1 MELKHLIVG
10 LAIAFL
16 SYIVVQQR
24 SNKTGVQEPPALR
37 AKIPIIGHVIGIAIH
52 GMRYFGIACEGCD
65 EPIVTIDFLV
75 SKVYLVNKSSAVA
88 QVQRNSKVIT
98 FDPFIDSAAERMVN
112 VSPAGLKLLTGKEN
126 GGGDL
131 NRKIVKAMHPA
142 LLGPG
147 LDIANK
153 NMVNN
158 LVKSVDELASTKGK
172 TFDLYA
178 WVKHS
183 IAIASTDAVW
193 GPKNPVRDPANEA
206 AFWDFDSHLR
216 LLVFKIFPS
225 IIARKAYLGREKV
238 VAAFVKYYNEGGQH
252 LASELAHARWKVQ
265 HDDGA
270 STEDIARMEAATV
283 LGVVSNTTPSSFWML
298 YDIYSRPTLLTQ
310 LRDEVRQHAL
320 KQNDSGEMIIDLAAM
335 RDHCP
340 LLLATFQEIL
350 RTRSNGAPTRFVTED
365 IVLASKCLLKKGRL
379 LLMPGMSLNYEPS
392 IWGHD
397 SSDFN
402 PSRFAKETLKQRPTS
417 FMSFG
422 ASPSL
427 CPGRHFASGEILGM
441 AAMMILRYDIIPE
454 GGKWVVPKFWKGA
467 VAASM
472 PFPAKPFE
480 VKVEAREEF
489 VGKMWAYESTD
500 GKGKFPLITG

>member
-1 MELKHLIVG
+1 
-10 LAIAFL
+10 
-16 SYIVVQQR
+16 
-24 SNKTGVQEPPALR
+24 
-37 AKIPIIGHVIGIAIH
+37 
-52 GMRYFGIACEGCD
+52 
-65 EPIVTIDFLV
+65 
-75 SKVYLVNKSSAVA
+75 
-88 QVQRNSKVIT
+88 
-98 FDPFIDSAAERMVN
+98 
-112 VSPAGLKLLTGKEN
+112 
-126 GGGDL
+126 
-131 NRKIVKAMHPA
+131 MHPA

-193 GPKNPVRDPANEA
+193 GPKNPIRDPANEA

-350 RTRSNGAPTRFVTED
+350 RTRYSPR
-365 IVLASKCLLKKGRL
+365 LKISTQER
-379 LLMPGMSLNYEPS
+379 
-392 IWGHD
+392 
-397 SSDFN
+397 SST
-402 PSRFAKETLKQRPTS
+402 PHA
-417 FMSFG
+417 
-422 ASPSL
+422 
-427 CPGRHFASGEILGM
+427 RH
-441 AAMMILRYDIIPE
+441 
-454 GGKWVVPKFWKGA
+454 VPKLRTLNLGPRLQRLQ
-467 VAASM
+467 
-472 PFPAKPFE
+472 PFPFRQRNTKTTTYEFHVFWCFTISLSWSPF
-480 VKVEAREEF
+480 RQWRDIGNGCHDDF
-489 VGKMWAYESTD
+489 TIRYHS
-500 GKGKFPLITG
+500 

>member
-1 MELKHLIVG
+1 
-10 LAIAFL
+10 
-16 SYIVVQQR
+16 
-24 SNKTGVQEPPALR
+24 
-37 AKIPIIGHVIGIAIH
+37 
-52 GMRYFGIACEGCD
+52 
-65 EPIVTIDFLV
+65 
-75 SKVYLVNKSSAVA
+75 
-88 QVQRNSKVIT
+88 
-98 FDPFIDSAAERMVN
+98 
-112 VSPAGLKLLTGKEN
+112 
-126 GGGDL
+126 
-131 NRKIVKAMHPA
+131 MHPA

-158 LVKSVDELASTKGK
+158 LVKSVDELASTNGK

-193 GPKNPVRDPANEA
+193 GPKNPIRDPANEA

-238 VAAFVKYYNEGGQH
+238 VAAFVKYYNDGGQH

-265 HDDGA
+265 HEDGA

-298 YDIYSRPTLLTQ
+298 YDIYSRPALLIQ

-350 RTRSNGAPTRFVTED
+350 RTRSNGSPTRFVTED
-365 IVLASKCLLKKGRL
+365 IVLASKYLLKKGRL

-397 SSDFN
+397 SADFN

-441 AAMMILRYDIIPE
+441 AAMMILRYDIIPKGE
-454 GGKWVVPKFWKGA
+454 KWVLPKFWAGA

-472 PFPAKPFE
+472 PFPAAPFE

-489 VGKMWAYESTD
+489 VGKRWAYESTD

>member
-1 MELKHLIVG
+1 
-10 LAIAFL
+10 
-16 SYIVVQQR
+16 
-24 SNKTGVQEPPALR
+24 
-37 AKIPIIGHVIGIAIH
+37 
-52 GMRYFGIACEGCD
+52 
-65 EPIVTIDFLV
+65 
-75 SKVYLVNKSSAVA
+75 
-88 QVQRNSKVIT
+88 
-98 FDPFIDSAAERMVN
+98 
-112 VSPAGLKLLTGKEN
+112 
-126 GGGDL
+126 
-131 NRKIVKAMHPA
+131 MHPT

-147 LDIANK
+147 LDIANR

-158 LVKSVDELASTKGK
+158 LVKSVDELTSMSGK

-193 GPKNPVRDPANEA
+193 GEKNPIRDPANEA
-206 AFWDFDSHLR
+206 AFWNFDSYLR

-225 IIARKAYLGREKV
+225 VIARRAYLGREKV

-252 LASELAHARWKVQ
+252 LASELAQARWKVQ

-270 STEDIARMEAATV
+270 STEDIARMETATV

-298 YDIYSRPTLLTQ
+298 FDVYSRPDLLTQ

-320 KQNDSGEMIIDLAAM
+320 KKNSAGETIIDLAAM

-340 LLLATFQEIL
+340 NLLATFQEVL
-350 RTRSNGAPTRFVTED
+350 RIRSNSSPTRFVTED
-365 IVLASKCLLKKGRL
+365 VVLSSKYLLKKGRL
-379 LLMPGMSLNYEPS
+379 LLMPGMNMNYEPA
-392 IWGHD
+392 IWGAD
-397 SSDFN
+397 SSTFD
-402 PSRFAKETLKQRPTS
+402 PTRFDKETLKQRPTS

-454 GGKWVVPKFWKGA
+454 GGRWMVPKFWKGA

-472 PFPAKPFE
+472 PFPAKAFN
-480 VKVEAREEF
+480 VSITAREEF
-489 VGKMWAYESTD
+489 VGTTWAYESTD